1 MALQSCDTAA
11 RQDFCRPSRCLVSSL
26 GLRAAEP
33 PLPWAGWEGPHWA
46 LPQPSS
52 QPVQDVL
59 ALGRGRLHT
68 AHPAPAR
75 GHSGAACH
83 THPNHLFALGHP
95 VPLPGQTHSQAQSL
109 RGPRCRPCC
118 MCEQRGPCVR
128 DSGWT
133 CFPVLLRAGGDLR
146 CTTPRLGG
154 PARGR
159 EAGQPGLGPGRGGQC
174 KVRGNPSPP
183 GLQTQRGAMG
193 WPSCRAYTRLG
204 C

>member
-33 PLPWAGWEGPHWA
+33 PLPRAGWEGPHWA

-52 QPVQDVL
+52 QPLQDVL
-59 ALGRGRLHT
+59 ALGRGCLHT

-95 VPLPGQTHSQAQSL
+95 VPLPGQTHSHAQSL
-109 RGPRCRPCC
+109 RGPRCCPCC
-118 MCEQRGPCVR
+118 VCEQRGPCVR

-133 CFPVLLRAGGDLR
+133 CFPVLLRAAGDLR
-146 CTTPRLGG
+146 CTTPRPGG
-154 PARGR
+154 RSALRARP
-159 EAGQPGLGPGRGGQC
+159 QVKCQVLNC
-174 KVRGNPSPP
+174 
-183 GLQTQRGAMG
+183 
-193 WPSCRAYTRLG
+193 
-204 C
+204 